1 MRREDTSGEIGI
13 WVRLSLD
20 TGDVLT
26 GFAPGADSPNDF
38 WSVFKT
44 QLVRLEQAVELRSDH
59 AKRRFD
65 TIYVNRDRIVLVDV
79 ATSTDGADFHEA
91 PLDS

>member
-1 MRREDTSGEIGI
+1 MRREDTKDEPGI
-13 WVRLSLD
+13 WVRITLD
-20 TGDVLT
+20 TGGAVT

-44 QLVRLEQAVELRSDH
+44 QLVRLGDAIEIRADGS
-59 AKRRFD
+59 RRRYD

-79 ATSTDGADFHEA
+79 ATDVSGNEYNEEPVDA
-91 PLDS
+91 

>member
-1 MRREDTSGEIGI
+1 MRREDTTREPGI
-13 WVRLSLD
+13 WVRLTLD
-20 TGDVLT
+20 TASSLT

-44 QLVRLEQAVELRSDH
+44 QLVRLEQVVEIRKDG
-59 AKRRFD
+59 AKRQYG

-79 ATSTDGADFHEA
+79 ASSDDDPSFHES
-91 PLDS
+91 PVDI